1 MRMRDTYI
9 EDQLTL
15 ADAGVRIIPI
25 NIVDPISELI
35 IGVRATNHGQNILNY
50 AHNVFTKCE
59 LVDGS
64 DVLMSMDFKQL
75 QAMHFYNR
83 GTVPHM
89 GIYEWG
95 GGEQRAY
102 QNLIFGRDL
111 MDPDYAFDPTKFRNP
126 QLRITWDLATIRAVG
141 ADGFAAGS
149 GDLTVIARCM
159 EEVPYR
165 PKAFFMTKEIYDWST
180 AAAGDEPIVLP
191 TDYPYR
197 MLMVRAHEVVAK
209 PLTRVGTPMFKY
221 IKDLRMSCDQDAY
234 VPFDYHTRELLWI
247 MEEWFGTAMT
257 NGKYYADEADW
268 RPIFI
273 GNAPS
278 GHLDLHTPATSGG
291 IQDIYASWAQFY
303 LNADNNGVIVS
314 VDGEGYHN
322 TWCIPFGS
330 PNQPGEWFDPTVHK
344 SIRLLA
350 TQDSADGDA
359 SVVLQQVRPQ

>member
-9 EDQLTL
+9 EDQFAL
-15 ADAGVRIIPI
+15 ANQGVHIVPI

-35 IGVRATNHGQNILNY
+35 IGVRATAYGYCEENY
-50 AHNVFTKCE
+50 AHDVFTKCE

-89 GIYEWG
+89 GIFEWSA
-95 GGEQRAY
+95 GESRAY

-126 QLRITWDLATIRAVG
+126 QLRITWNLAEINAVDAAAG
-141 ADGFAAGS
+141 FADGTAR
-149 GDLTVIARCM
+149 LTVIARCI
-159 EEVPYR
+159 EQAPYR

-191 TDYPYR
+191 TDYVYR
-197 MLMVRAHEVVAK
+197 MLMVRCYKGPIA
-209 PLTRVGTPMFKY
+209 TPKRNSQ
-221 IKDLRMSCDQDAY
+221 IITDLKMSCDQDAY
-234 VPFDYHTRELLWI
+234 VPFQYHTRELHWI
-247 MEEWFGTAMT
+247 MEEWFGEARVE
-257 NGKYYADEADW
+257 GKYYIDAADW
-268 RPIFI
+268 KPVFI
-273 GNAPS
+273 EGNPC
-278 GHLDLHTPATSGG
+278 GHLDGLTANSCG
-291 IQDIYASWAQFY
+291 IQDIVGAQAQISGA
-303 LNADNNGVIVS
+303 LANAQGIIS
-314 VDGEGYHN
+314 VQGSGYHS

-330 PNQPGEWFDPTVHK
+330 PNQPEEWFDPTVHK

-350 TQDSADGDA
+350 TQGTADGAA
-359 SVVLQQVRPQ
+359 SVVLQQVRPM